1 MKALVIEDNESVSRL
16 VKEGFQAA
24 GWTVDTALSGE
35 VGLMLALDAG
45 QAYDLA
51 IVDRMLPVIDGMAI
65 VRGMRE
71 KGVDTPVIMLTALGS
86 VENRIEGLDVG
97 ADDYMAKPFTVEELL
112 ARARA
117 LLRRPRDL
125 APATL
130 AFGDLCLDPEN
141 RTLAVAGKRAIDL
154 SGRESAML
162 EALIAAGGSPLSRD
176 RLLAKVWGVD
186 RPVEAANVD
195 NYAYFLRRK
204 LKGAESSVRLES
216 IRGLG
221 YRLVEA
227 S

>member
-97 ADDYMAKPFTVEELL
+97 
-112 ARARA
+112 
-117 LLRRPRDL
+117 
-125 APATL
+125 ATL

>member
-86 VENRIEGLDVG
+86 VENRIEGLDV
-97 ADDYMAKPFTVEELL
+97 
-112 ARARA
+112 ARTTTWPSRS
-117 LLRRPRDL
+117 RSRSCSP
-125 APATL
+125 AP
-130 AFGDLCLDPEN
+130 
-141 RTLAVAGKRAIDL
+141 
-154 SGRESAML
+154 
-162 EALIAAGGSPLSRD
+162 
-176 RLLAKVWGVD
+176 
-186 RPVEAANVD
+186 
-195 NYAYFLRRK
+195 
-204 LKGAESSVRLES
+204 VRC
-216 IRGLG
+216 
-221 YRLVEA
+221 
-227 S
+227 